1 MSKRPSASGIER
13 WIASTERRV
22 QRSGKTSGAMLSCRF
37 DFGIDEIWT
46 ACTDAEQLRK
56 WFGSV
61 SGDLRESGTV
71 KMDVGAPCSICSKI
85 LVCEPPHH
93 LLVTWEYGEVLP
105 DEVDQVELRLNTEG
119 DKTLV
124 ELEHRSCAKGDW
136 WFGAGSGWEFA
147 LIKLRVTLEG
157 GDPLSLS
164 VEEIDQALG
173 RVWTSAGNA

>member
-1 MSKRPSASGIER
+1 
-13 WIASTERRV
+13 
-22 QRSGKTSGAMLSCRF
+22 MLSRRF

-46 ACTDAEQLRK
+46 ACTDAQQLRK

-61 SGDLRESGTV
+61 IGDLRESGTV
-71 KMDVGAPCSICSKI
+71 KMDVGAPCSISSKI

-93 LLVTWEYGEVLP
+93 LLVTWEYGKVSP
-105 DEVDQVELRLNTEG
+105 DLVDQVELRLNAKG
-119 DKTLV
+119 DKTTHM
-124 ELEHRSCAKGDW
+124 ELEHRSGAKGDW

-147 LIKLRVTLEG
+147 LMKLRFRLEG
-157 GDPLSLS
+157 GDPFSLP